1 MIFQILIVDDEP
13 HVVDAIRGILEQE
26 PAVDMEIH
34 TAFRG
39 QQALKIC
46 QQYPIQLLITD
57 IRMPDMSGLELAKV
71 VKENNPDCNVILL
84 TAYSDFSYAYEGIR
98 LQASDYILKTEDR
111 EVIRSRLFQVLTRME
126 QDLRKKSWL
135 GIPEETDPIA
145 DRLMKKLLVPQ
156 RASSQEEAFSLL
168 GLGESSFPLMLT
180 VVKVP
185 ASEKIQPKIL
195 RKALLRYFPGKI
207 QRLCQTTPAEN
218 IACFVLALD
227 KTGFSITNTWLMVT
241 MERIQAVFTATTQTA
256 CAILYSYPVESL
268 DQLAKKYHIAME
280 SMEGQTLTDCVQV
293 ISDLRKESPLVT
305 IRFVKRYVKEHL
317 NEDLSLSQI
326 SDVTGYNPTY
336 LSRLFKE
343 QTGETLI
350 RYITLKRMDHITML
364 MKDPQLP
371 MQQIMESAGFTT
383 RSYFNQFIK
392 KETGLTPK
400 QYRMRLGTQLPE

>member
-1 MIFQILIVDDEP
+1 
-13 HVVDAIRGILEQE
+13 
-26 PAVDMEIH
+26 
-34 TAFRG
+34 
-39 QQALKIC
+39 
-46 QQYPIQLLITD
+46 
-57 IRMPDMSGLELAKV
+57 MPDMSGLELAKT

-111 EVIRSRLFQVLTRME
+111 EVIRSRIIQVLTRME

-168 GLGESSFPLMLT
+168 GFGESSFPLMLT

-207 QRLCQTTPAEN
+207 ERLCQTTPVEN
-218 IACFVLALD
+218 IACFVLALN

-256 CAILYSYPVESL
+256 CAILYSYPVEGL

-280 SMEGQTLTDCVQV
+280 SMEGQALTDCVQV

-350 RYITLKRMDHITML
+350 RYITRKRMDHITML
-364 MKDPQLP
+364 MKDPQLS